1 MKNSFGAFIAGLVF
15 GIGLMVSGMTDPA
28 KVQGF
33 LDLEGKW
40 DPSLAFVMAGAI
52 AVGFFAFRIAGKRAT
67 AILGGAMQIPTRNDI
82 DVPLVLGS
90 VVFGIGWGLGGFCPG
105 PALVSLGTGRDEAWV
120 FALAMV
126 AGMAFY
132 EAIESVRR
140 E

>member
-1 MKNSFGAFIAGLVF
+1 MKNSLGAFIAGLVF
-15 GIGLMVSGMTDPA
+15 GIGLIVSGMFDPA

-33 LDLEGKW
+33 LDLAGEW

-67 AILGGAMQIPTRNDI
+67 AILGDAMQIPTRNDI
-82 DVPLVLGS
+82 DTPLVLGS

-105 PALVSLGTGRDEAWV
+105 PALVSLGSGRTEAWAFV
-120 FALAMV
+120 LSMV

-132 EAIESVRR
+132 EVIESIRQG
-140 E
+140 